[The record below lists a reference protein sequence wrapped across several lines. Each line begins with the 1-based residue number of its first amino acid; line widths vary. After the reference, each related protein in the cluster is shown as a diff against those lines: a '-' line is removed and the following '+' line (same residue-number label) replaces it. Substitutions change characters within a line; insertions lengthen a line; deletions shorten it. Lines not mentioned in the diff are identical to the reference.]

1 MALVAITTSLLPLPL
16 EKANAATCTELL
28 PSSRETS
35 VRRSVTVDDL
45 TRLRDIGP
53 IASADKRSDMLSLS
67 PDGKWIAFQL
77 RQADPVSNTYCLGM
91 AIMPTGGGGAR
102 VIDVGG
108 TLILHKVKSYG
119 WAGVPSGVPT
129 VVMPRWSP
137 DNRWIAYLKR
147 TKGSIQVWRAEIGG
161 IGGSAV
167 THSPSDVEDFRLT
180 NDGQSLVYKTRRQLL
195 DVEAAITREG
205 QNRGWRLDN
214 RAYPIRSAR
223 PQTPDSAPAE
233 YFRVDIAT
241 GMEKSASSVEISL
254 FEEIGNGHPNIMTT
268 VTGNGNVA
276 WGEIIHRSTSYA
288 TLQLVARA
296 HNGRQFICD
305 VDACKLDSR
314 SSLFWNAAGT
324 HLRFTRREGWSDSLT
339 SIYEWRPGAR
349 SPRLLYSTSDL
360 LVECHSLV
368 NDLICLRESALN
380 PRHIVRLN
388 VATRKQTLVFDPNPI
403 FQTLAMGKVE
413 RLHWR
418 TDTGIACYG
427 DLVYP
432 VGYQAGKSYPLIIT
446 QYRTRGFLRGGTGDE
461 VPIQAFAN
469 RGFMILSVENLEYE
483 AIVGQRATPEKEL
496 AAFTKDFI
504 GRKAQLAEIETITN
518 ILIARGLVDAQ
529 RVGITGLSDG
539 STTVQFATVNS
550 SMFAAASLGGC
561 CWEPAQDGLLG
572 PLVAD
577 RYHRAGWPSLL
588 EASHP
593 YWKAISFTQNAE
605 RVKVPLLFQV
615 ADGEFLGAVE
625 SFTALAQAGTPVDMF
640 IFPDEFHVKWQP
652 AHRLAMYKRN
662 IAWFEFWLNGML
674 PSDPL
679 QRQEALNWEAL
690 RLKASRPFPW
700 QNSIRD
706 RGTLRHQAKVV
717 Q

>member
-1 MALVAITTSLLPLPL
+1 MAPSFHGVMALVAVTASLLPLSL
-16 EKANAATCTELL
+16 KEAHAATCTALL
-28 PSSRETS
+28 PSSREAS
-35 VRRSVTVDDL
+35 ARRGVTVDDL
-45 TRLRDIGP
+45 IELRDIGP
-53 IASADKRSDMLSLS
+53 IASADKTRDMLSLS
-67 PDGKWIAFQL
+67 SDGKWIAFQL
-77 RQADPVSNTYCLGM
+77 RQADPVANIYCLGM
-91 AIMPTGGGGAR
+91 TIIPARGGAPHVVDTGG
-102 VIDVGG
+102 D
-108 TLILHKVKSYG
+108 LIIHKVRSYG
-119 WAGVPSGVPT
+119 WAGLPSGVPSAVT
-129 VVMPRWSP
+129 PRWSP

-147 TKGSIQVWRAEIGG
+147 TNGSIQVWRAEIDGPA
-161 IGGSAV
+161 GSAV

-180 NDGQSLVYKTRRQLL
+180 DDGQTLVYKTRRQIL
-195 DVEAAITREG
+195 DVEAAIAGEG
-205 QNRGWRLDN
+205 QSRGWRLDN
-214 RAYPIRSAR
+214 RAYPIRGAR
-223 PQTPDSAPAE
+223 PQTPDSTPAE

-241 GMEKSASSVEISL
+241 GMEESASNVEISL
-254 FEEIGNGHPNIMTT
+254 FNDFGNGHPDVLTT
-268 VTGNGNVA
+268 RSGNGNVA
-276 WGEIIHRSTSYA
+276 WGEIVHRSTSYA
-288 TLQLVARA
+288 TLKLIARTQD
-296 HNGRQFICD
+296 GSQFICD
-305 VDACKLDSR
+305 VEACRLDSR

-339 SIYEWRPGAR
+339 SIYEWRLGAR

-368 NDLICLRESALN
+368 NDLICLRERALN

-388 VATRKQTLVFDPNPI
+388 VAKRKQTILFDPNPI
-403 FQTLAMGKVE
+403 FRTLTMGKVE

-418 TDTGIACYG
+418 TDAGIACYG

-432 VGYQAGKSYPLIIT
+432 VGYQAGKQYPLIIT

-483 AIVGQRATPEKEL
+483 AVVGQRATPEEEL
-496 AAFTKDFI
+496 AAFTNDFI

-518 ILIARGLVDAQ
+518 MLIARGLIDAQ

-539 STTVQFATVNS
+539 STTVQFAAVNS

-588 EASHP
+588 QASHP
-593 YWKAISFTQNAE
+593 YWKAISFTQNAA
-605 RVKVPLLFQV
+605 RVKIPLLFQV

-662 IAWFEFWLNGML
+662 MAWFDFWLNGWV

-679 QRQEALNWEAL
+679 QRKEALNWEAL
-690 RLKASRPFPW
+690 RLKASRSLPSGHNAP
-700 QNSIRD
+700 
-706 RGTLRHQAKVV
+706 
-717 Q
+717 